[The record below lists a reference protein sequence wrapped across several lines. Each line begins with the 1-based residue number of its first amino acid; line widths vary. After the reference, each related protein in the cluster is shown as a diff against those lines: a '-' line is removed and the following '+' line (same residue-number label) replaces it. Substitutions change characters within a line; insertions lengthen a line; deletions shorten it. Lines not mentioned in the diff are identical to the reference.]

1 MPELPEVESL
11 RRQLAPYV
19 RGAEIDRVVIRR
31 SGLRRPFPADLAA
44 RLTGATVRQ
53 LTRRAKYLLAELASD
68 DTLVVHLGMS
78 GWFRIEPAEHPER
91 PHDHVVLLLSNGRA
105 VVFNDPRRFGVIDL
119 VASGEAGRYGPLAS
133 LSPEPL
139 SAAFDAAWLARACAR
154 SRRAIKV
161 ALLDQRVV
169 AGLGNIYA
177 SEALHVARLSPRL
190 AASAL
195 ATRTGRPRPAAHRL
209 AAAVKTV
216 LTRAIDRQRRK
227 ARAPRFRV
235 YDREGERCLRPRCTG
250 TIRRVTQAGRSTF
263 YCPVCQRR

>member
-11 RRQLAPYV
+11 RRRLAPYV
-19 RGAEIDRVVIRR
+19 RGAEIGRVLIRR
-31 SGLRRPFPADLAA
+31 SGLRRPFPPDLAA
-44 RLTGATVRQ
+44 RLTGAAVRQ
-53 LTRRAKYLLAELASD
+53 LTRRAKYLLAELTSD

-78 GWFRIEPAEHPER
+78 GWFRIEPAEHPEQ

-105 VVFNDPRRFGVIDL
+105 IVFNDPRRFGVIDL
-119 VASGEAGRYGPLAS
+119 VASGEALRYGPLAS

-139 SAAFDAAWLARACAR
+139 SAAFDATWLARACAR

-190 AASAL
+190 RAGAI
-195 ATRTGRPRPAAHRL
+195 ATRAGAPRPAARRL
-209 AAAVKTV
+209 ASAIRTV
-216 LTRAIDRQRRK
+216 LERAIDQH
-227 ARAPRFRV
+227 ARGVTSQRFRV
-235 YDREGERCLRPRCTG
+235 YDRAGARCPRRGCAG
-250 TIRRVTQAGRSTF
+250 TIRRIVQAGRATF
-263 YCPVCQRR
+263 YCPVCQTR